1 MILDDELIIFKISI
15 ITYLHLHLLSN
26 YIYHL
31 NDPGFSVMEWYK
43 GTLKIN
49 VFN

>member
-1 MILDDELIIFKISI
+1 MILGDEFIIFKISI
-15 ITYLHLHLLSN
+15 IIYLHLLSN

-43 GTLKIN
+43 GVLKIN